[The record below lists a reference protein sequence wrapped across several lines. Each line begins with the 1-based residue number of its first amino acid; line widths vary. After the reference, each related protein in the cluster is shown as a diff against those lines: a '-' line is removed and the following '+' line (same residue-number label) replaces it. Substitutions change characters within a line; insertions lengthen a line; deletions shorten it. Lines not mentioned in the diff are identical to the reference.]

1 MDVLSGGEKQ
11 RMAVSS
17 TLLLNS
23 LSVLF
28 WPVLPPVPFRQ
39 PEVNPHFQIR
49 GSQRERRQTVT
60 KLLLMLFF
68 FSYMYNRWLD
78 FSTTSHSLPFLMN
91 AQVLLVWTSKAL
103 CILGVGR

>member
-28 WPVLPPVPFRQ
+28 CSVCPCSVAATFRVNFFCTSLC
-39 PEVNPHFQIR
+39 PHEVNPHFQIR
-49 GSQRERRQTVT
+49 ESQRGRR
-60 KLLLMLFF
+60 
-68 FSYMYNRWLD
+68 
-78 FSTTSHSLPFLMN
+78 
-91 AQVLLVWTSKAL
+91 
-103 CILGVGR
+103 